1 MNKEPMARTRTRAKK
16 KASDKHKEYIQKYR
30 QDDDYTKNENKQ
42 KILRRVAKGAIPQAN
57 TLEKYEITLKD
68 VNRIRVHEG
77 YSEIDLKIPYF
88 MKARTMEERQNNL
101 DYLPDN
107 DVVFG
112 NFNQDDGT
120 IMQDYVAEIPE
131 EEVVEDNEVSSKEP
145 EGGYKFSSKE
155 VSIWFQDHPE
165 VQKASSVREDVKSAA
180 TIEMQFGG
188 KRSKK
193 RGETGQ
199 LHLLM
204 KKMGNTYMEDIRK
217 AMKLPLE
224 FYENL
229 FGETWEKFKKD
240 KNKPYMDA
248 ESRNRYFTTL
258 LIVMRQY
265 PPINATVNNGEN
277 RQYWEKYKEY
287 DKFYSF
293 LKARQSA
300 ETLANPKTKDPI
312 MEWNTLFKRI
322 IEKYKEP
329 LSVENLYI
337 RMYDEFPCRDDFKE
351 LFINDKDLIN
361 LEDKNQVENVRKN
374 SIFTK
379 TDVVKL
385 VLKEYKTAT
394 IYGTRTHEFSSEVS
408 KDIKEFIIKNKV
420 KNYLFGTKSLTGMVK
435 KMLNTIENVPPAK
448 SREGHIN
455 YLRKSYI
462 STAIEK
468 VKDNAEERMK
478 LAFHMMHSPAASLKY
493 IRELQDLNVNN
504 IIKTK
509 TNEIEIAESQYRKE

>member
-1 MNKEPMARTRTRAKK
+1 
-16 KASDKHKEYIQKYR
+16 
-30 QDDDYTKNENKQ
+30 
-42 KILRRVAKGAIPQAN
+42 
-57 TLEKYEITLKD
+57 
-68 VNRIRVHEG
+68 
-77 YSEIDLKIPYF
+77 
-88 MKARTMEERQNNL
+88 
-101 DYLPDN
+101 
-107 DVVFG
+107 
-112 NFNQDDGT
+112 
-120 IMQDYVAEIPE
+120 
-131 EEVVEDNEVSSKEP
+131 
-145 EGGYKFSSKE
+145 
-155 VSIWFQDHPE
+155 
-165 VQKASSVREDVKSAA
+165 
-180 TIEMQFGG
+180 
-188 KRSKK
+188 
-193 RGETGQ
+193 
-199 LHLLM
+199 
-204 KKMGNTYMEDIRK
+204 
-217 AMKLPLE
+217 
-224 FYENL
+224 
-229 FGETWEKFKKD
+229 
-240 KNKPYMDA
+240 MDA

-394 IYGTRTHEFSSEVS
+394 IYGTRTHEFSSEVY